1 MIKLIEY
8 MKDVLGLFILIKRC
22 VYFADLLAKDGS
34 ITIQTRHL
42 QVLATGMLKVHK
54 NMWTELMQGFSCVR
68 QAAHYN
74 LSNPHQY
81 PNHKF
86 CLPWL
91 ESISNLG
98 PRI

>member
-1 MIKLIEY
+1 M
-8 MKDVLGLFILIKRC
+8 
-22 VYFADLLAKDGS
+22 YFADLLAKDGPV
-34 ITIQTRHL
+34 TIQTRHL
-42 QVLATGMLKVHK
+42 QVLATEMLKVHK